1 MSREWRLYWRDVIE
15 CCRKIE
21 RYAAG
26 MDLDAFKADER
37 TYDAVVRNVELIGEA
52 VKALPEDARALA
64 PQIEWRR
71 IAGMRDF
78 VAHVYFGINDMIL
91 LGCRDEQGAGIARCH
106 GAHRHHFYVRS
117 KWPMIRPQLGHPEAP
132 RLFAGMEQT
141 IFRDHA
147 PGGLRASAHGAL
159 SARRGL
165 SPCSIALTRQ
175 ARFAHEGDLQIDAR
189 ERATHA
195 MRAHLVVQALEERDG
210 VLGHAH
216 AHLGEAG
223 ARRTLLGVLDE

>member
-1 MSREWRLYWRDVIE
+1 MSREWRLDWRDVIE

-91 LGCRDEQGAGIARCH
+91 WE
-106 GAHRHHFYVRS
+106 VVTS
-117 KWPMIRPQLGHPEAP
+117 KVPELLAV
-132 RLFAGMEQT
+132 ME
-141 IFRDHA
+141 R
-147 PGGLRASAHGAL
+147 
-159 SARRGL
+159 
-165 SPCSIALTRQ
+165 
-175 ARFAHEGDLQIDAR
+175 IDI
-189 ERATHA
+189 TSTS
-195 MRAHLVVQALEERDG
+195 DPNG
-210 VLGHAH
+210 P
-216 AHLGEAG
+216 
-223 ARRTLLGVLDE
+223 